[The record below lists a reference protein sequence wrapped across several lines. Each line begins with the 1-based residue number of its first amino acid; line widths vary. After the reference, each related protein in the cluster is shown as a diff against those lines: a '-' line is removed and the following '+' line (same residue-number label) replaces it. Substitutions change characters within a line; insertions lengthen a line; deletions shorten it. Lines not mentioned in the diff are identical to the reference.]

1 MTAVQPALD
10 GTIPTSRAR
19 QRIDDYE
26 TWADIVRPTVIEIA
40 ESGRTFM
47 FWEIE
52 LQYQLPIP
60 PDPDHDWGRFAAACH
75 RDGITRTAG
84 YGQTRDK
91 SAVRKWRGT
100 APVIAAAARRDQAA

>member
-26 TWADIVRPTVIEIA
+26 TWEAAVLPTVIEIA

-52 LQYQLPIP
+52 QEYSLPIP
-60 PDPDHDWGRFAAACH
+60 PDPDHDWGRFAARCH

-100 APVIAAAARRDQAA
+100 AQVIAAAAGREAA

>member
-1 MTAVQPALD
+1 MNAEQPALD

-19 QRIDDYE
+19 QRIDNYE
-26 TWADIVRPTVIEIA
+26 EWAAAVLPTVIKIA
-40 ESGRTFM
+40 ESGKTFM

-52 LQYQLPIP
+52 KEHSLPIP
-60 PDPDHDWGRFAAACH
+60 PDPDHDWGRFAATCH

-84 YGQTRDK
+84 YGQTKDK

-100 APVIAAAARRDQAA
+100 ATVIAAAARREQAA

>member
-1 MTAVQPALD
+1 MPAVQPHLD

-26 TWADIVRPTVIEIA
+26 TWVDTCLPIVTEVA

-52 LQYQLPIP
+52 QEYSLPIP

-75 RDGITRTAG
+75 REGITRTAG

-91 SAVRKWRGT
+91 SAVRRWRGT
-100 APVIAAAARRDQAA
+100 ATVIAAAARREQAA

>member
-1 MTAVQPALD
+1 MTAVQPHLD
-10 GTIPTSRAR
+10 GTIPTSRTR

-26 TWADIVRPTVIEIA
+26 TWAALVRPTVIAVA

-52 LQYQLPIP
+52 KEFDLPIP

-100 APVIAAAARRDQAA
+100 ATVIAAAAHREQAA